1 MSEKLS
7 QYFDLLNIQ
16 DIDNEIIK
24 LKYIYKN
31 TIIIEEEFNYSL
43 IILQLKDIN
52 DFNIDLLNKMLDITQ
67 SDKYIL
73 RIKHSMLGYY
83 NKYIFVDDN
92 ISVFGK
98 NINLFYDTTILF
110 YEIYKDINI
119 KYKKYNDYF
128 QNNEKSEIIL
138 HKIKY
143 LLKKQFELNS

>member
-16 DIDNEIIK
+16 NIDNEIIK

-31 TIIIEEEFNYSL
+31 TILIEEEFNYSL

-52 DFNIDLLNKMLDITQ
+52 DFNIDLLNKMLDINQ

-73 RIKHSMLGYY
+73 RIRGSMLGYY
-83 NKYIFVDDN
+83 NTYIFVDNN

-98 NINLFYDTTILF
+98 NINLFNDITILF

-138 HKIKY
+138 DKIKY

>member
-16 DIDNEIIK
+16 NIDIEIIK

-31 TIIIEEEFNYSL
+31 TILIEEEFNYSL

-52 DFNIDLLNKMLDITQ
+52 DFNIDLLNKMLDINQ

-73 RIKHSMLGYY
+73 RIRGSMLGYY
-83 NKYIFVDDN
+83 NTYIFVDNN

-98 NINLFYDTTILF
+98 NINLFNDITILF

-138 HKIKY
+138 DKIKY